1 MAAAIRLTSSAP
13 GPGVVGAGSA
23 AVVAGSVVGAALG
36 RSGVAV
42 LSIAPAGRRAAGG
55 AALGSGGTSVGGGSI
70 GSAQAAIINTASNKP
85 AWVLRI
91 TFLSQ
96 SPGSTSI
103 QARARVQ

>member
-1 MAAAIRLTSSAP
+1 MAAAIRLNSSAP

-23 AVVAGSVVGAALG
+23 AVVAG
-36 RSGVAV
+36 SGVAV